1 MEPKFPEN
9 IGATARI
16 AYNMGLSRLIV
27 VRHDPPDYESMAKM
41 ATHKAVHLIKNME
54 VHKSLA
60 DALAPFSHVIGT
72 TARRGRQRTVE
83 RSPREV
89 VEQVASLLP
98 ENQIAFLFGPEDR
111 GLTND
116 DLKFCQITSSIPTA
130 GFSSL
135 NLAQAVAVHC
145 YEIYH
150 GLIHMQ
156 KDLTPSPKFATSFE
170 LEGMYAHVEEA
181 LVKIDFLQK
190 TNHSYWMHNIRQF
203 LGRMQL
209 SSKDANIIRGI
220 CRQFLWHQ
228 SAEPR
233 EEAICDKEEP
243 NA

>member
-1 MEPKFPEN
+1 
-9 IGATARI
+9 
-16 AYNMGLSRLIV
+16 
-27 VRHDPPDYESMAKM
+27 MAKM

-54 VHKSLA
+54 VHQRLA
-60 DALAPFSHVIGT
+60 DALAPFSQVIGT

-89 VEQVASLLP
+89 MEQIIPFLP

-116 DLKFCQITSSIPTA
+116 DLKFCQMTSSIPTA
-130 GFSSL
+130 DFSSL

-156 KDLTPSPKFATSFE
+156 KDLTPSPKYATSFE
-170 LEGMYAHVEEA
+170 LEGMYTHVEEA

-203 LGRMQL
+203 LSRTQL
-209 SSKDANIIRGI
+209 SSKDTNIIRGI
-220 CRQFLWHQ
+220 CRQFLWYQ
-228 SAEPR
+228 GTER
-233 EEAICDKEEP
+233 RKEEIYDKGK
-243 NA
+243 ADT